1 VRRHPVIILTIGGV
15 LLGAALGRFFKV
27 LILIPACLVILA
39 AVIARLAFFGGDLLH
54 LCVDYVVL
62 IASLEIGYAS
72 AFLSTSILHKSQQS
86 APTPSASL
94 SK

>member
-1 VRRHPVIILTIGGV
+1 VIILTIGSV

-39 AVIARLAFFGGDLLH
+39 AVTARLAFFGGDLLH
-54 LCVDYVVL
+54 LCLDYVVL

-72 AFLSTSILHKSQQS
+72 AFLSTSILHKSQS
-86 APTPSASL
+86 APAPSASL